1 MSALFILSILIKY
14 TNSVETV
21 RCFLAL
27 HNAASLYLSESPKS
41 LLATVQSPQF
51 TSRSRSLD
59 ISFFFFSPTKF
70 FTFGRW
76 LHGDLVAEVTSA
88 CSGHSCSPDQVLLP
102 VVEVGDSVEEK
113 LWVGFILAGHLRRHR
128 SRVQGQL
135 SYLTLLYFLNS
146 AAAFYQSL
154 RNTGNQLV
162 VG

>member
-1 MSALFILSILIKY
+1 MLPVSTCRNHLK
-14 TNSVETV
+14 V
-21 RCFLAL
+21 FLL
-27 HNAASLYLSESPKS
+27 QCSHLS
-41 LLATVQSPQF
+41 LLQGQGHWT
-51 TSRSRSLD
+51 
-59 ISFFFFSPTKF
+59 FFFFPTKF

-154 RNTGNQLV
+154 RNTGNQFV
-162 VG
+162 VGSIY

>member
-59 ISFFFFSPTKF
+59 IPPPTTKF

-135 SYLTLLYFLNS
+135 LYLTLLYFMNS
-146 AAAFYQSL
+146 ATAFYQSL
-154 RNTGNQLV
+154 RNTGNQFV